1 MAADF
6 NDPGLID
13 PGTAALLID
22 QYELTM
28 SGSYLRRDRND
39 EATFELY
46 VRELPANRAWLLAAG
61 IGPTLRL
68 VRELRFDGR
77 ALDYLASL
85 GRFDAA
91 FLDYLSSFRFSGDI
105 DALPEGTVCF
115 AGEPLVRVTAPR
127 IEGQLVE
134 TILLNQIGFQTLVA
148 TKAARVALAA
158 GGGEVGAGER
168 VVDFSP
174 RRDHGID
181 A

>member
-77 ALDYLASL
+77 ALD
-85 GRFDAA
+85 
-91 FLDYLSSFRFSGDI
+91 
-105 DALPEGTVCF
+105 
-115 AGEPLVRVTAPR
+115 
-127 IEGQLVE
+127 
-134 TILLNQIGFQTLVA
+134 
-148 TKAARVALAA
+148 
-158 GGGEVGAGER
+158 
-168 VVDFSP
+168 
-174 RRDHGID
+174 
-181 A
+181 